1 MGKDFMT
8 PLSIYVLTFNSEQ
21 YLQAILQ
28 AVAGLADDLLVVDS
42 GSKDRTVDIAR
53 ECGARVVYRKFD
65 DFRQQRDFAQQQ
77 CVHDHVFF
85 LDSDEIPSPEL
96 VAHLQELKQSGFQ
109 HDAYAIQRDW
119 IVMGRQ
125 VHALYPV
132 GCPDFP
138 VRIIEKNR
146 VRLSEQAVHEDF
158 VGYRSRGRIALP
170 IKHQTF
176 HSMAEINRKLELY
189 TNLDASDLARM
200 STRKNFALRQWT
212 SPVGA
217 FFKWYVK
224 SGNWKDGRVGLILG
238 VYAARFAHRKY
249 KKALRIRREARV

>member
-1 MGKDFMT
+1 MT

-21 YLQAILQ
+21 YLQAILH
-28 AVAGLADDLLVVDS
+28 AVADLADDLLVVDS
-42 GSKDRTVDIAR
+42 GSQDRTVEIAQQ
-53 ECGARVVYRKFD
+53 CGARVVYRKFD

-77 CVHDHVFF
+77 CRHDHVFF

-96 VAHLQELKQSGFQ
+96 VAHIQQLKQKGFQ

-119 IVMGRQ
+119 IVMGKQ

-132 GCPDFP
+132 GCPDYP

-146 VRLSEQAVHEDF
+146 VCLSEQAVHEDF

-176 HSMAEINRKLELY
+176 HSMAEINRKLDLY

-200 STRKNFALRQWT
+200 HTRKNFALRQWT

-238 VYAARFAHRKY
+238 LYAARFAHRKY
-249 KKALRIRREARV
+249 KKALQLLRTAPGS

>member
-1 MGKDFMT
+1 MT
-8 PLSIYVLTFNSEQ
+8 PLSIYVLTFNSEK
-21 YLQAILQ
+21 YLSAILQ
-28 AVAGLADDLLVVDS
+28 AVAPLADDLLVVDS
-42 GSKDRTVDIAR
+42 GSSDQTVAIATQ
-53 ECGARVVYRKFD
+53 CGARVLHRPFD

-77 CVHDHVFF
+77 CRHDHVFF

-96 VAHLQELKQSGFQ
+96 VAHLLQLKQSGFQ

-119 IVMGRQ
+119 IVMGQQ

-132 GCPDFP
+132 GCPDYP

-158 VGYRSRGRIALP
+158 IGYRSRGRIDLP

-176 HSMAEINRKLELY
+176 HSMDEINRKLELY

-200 STRKNFALRQWT
+200 SSRKNFALRQWT
-212 SPVGA
+212 SPIGA

-238 VYAARFAHRKY
+238 VYAARFAHHKY
-249 KKALRIRREARV
+249 KKALQIRRETGL